1 MAKPKTHRS
10 SGVLIL
16 SIQAIHAERIFNGLK
31 QFELRKAVPQ
41 KPFRRAYIYETGGVG
56 IVGCFDTA
64 AVIRLPIQQLWEL
77 VGNDATSEERF
88 FDYFRARR
96 IGCAIPITNL
106 VRFPQPILP
115 TILRQVDSTFSIP
128 ISSRLIK
135 CGTKLFRLLET
146 TRRRFTKPRIVRL
159 RRIRRSEHAKYIKL
173 VTQEIAPKYDD
184 ITKQFAQ
191 SILRSQRL
199 GYDPNGILTVRKE
212 VMAIENANHA
222 LIGFTTFT
230 HKLGGSVKT
239 GPTVLLP
246 GKRKLG
252 WGSAT
257 RAAIAEKAR
266 LERIRK
272 LYCTCP
278 DWDVAAATYLL
289 RAGYRIEAHLA
300 SQYTRRNGEFV
311 FGLQLENHNLRSAVV
326 NPSRS
331 NIRGVLAELTRFT
344 KAEIVSAFRTL
355 FSHTWTRVSTT
366 TASEMI
372 GGYFR
377 HSKRLA
383 YEEKPISLVAVA
395 GRKRLVGM
403 VLLVPKRGGAVKALL
418 MSGTMHRDTLRRL
431 IKLAEGAVSRGKRR
445 KLYFIHPMADDKVI
459 SVLVQYGYIAEG
471 VLRSPY
477 RKGQDAAVYSRFF

>member
-1 MAKPKTHRS
+1 M
-10 SGVLIL
+10 
-16 SIQAIHAERIFNGLK
+16 
-31 QFELRKAVPQ
+31 
-41 KPFRRAYIYETGGVG
+41 
-56 IVGCFDTA
+56 
-64 AVIRLPIQQLWEL
+64 
-77 VGNDATSEERF
+77 
-88 FDYFRARR
+88 
-96 IGCAIPITNL
+96 
-106 VRFPQPILP
+106 
-115 TILRQVDSTFSIP
+115 
-128 ISSRLIK
+128 
-135 CGTKLFRLLET
+135 
-146 TRRRFTKPRIVRL
+146 
-159 RRIRRSEHAKYIKL
+159 
-173 VTQEIAPKYDD
+173 
-184 ITKQFAQ
+184 
-191 SILRSQRL
+191 
-199 GYDPNGILTVRKE
+199 
-212 VMAIENANHA
+212 
-222 LIGFTTFT
+222 
-230 HKLGGSVKT
+230 KT

-300 SQYTRRNGEFV
+300 AQYTRRNGELV
-311 FGLQLENHNLRSAVV
+311 FGLQIANHILPSAVV
-326 NPSRS
+326 NRRRS
-331 NIRGVLAELTRFT
+331 SIVGGLTELNQFT

-355 FSHTWTRVSTT
+355 FSATWTKVSAT

-418 MSGTMHRDTLRRL
+418 MSDTMHRDTLRRL
-431 IKLAEGAVSRGKRR
+431 IKLAEGTVSKGKRR
-445 KLYFIHPMADDKVI
+445 KLYFIHPIADDEVI
-459 SVLVQYGYIAEG
+459 SLFVRYGYIAEG